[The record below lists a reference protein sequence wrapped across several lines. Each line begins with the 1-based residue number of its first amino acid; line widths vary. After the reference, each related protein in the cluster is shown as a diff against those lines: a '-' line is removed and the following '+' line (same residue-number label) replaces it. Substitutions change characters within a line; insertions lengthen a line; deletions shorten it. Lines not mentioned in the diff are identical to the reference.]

1 MATLVANTA
10 AWPATLHPD
19 SRDQYDPGNLI
30 LYRTSLALYRNLKN
44 QGVFNDE
51 EYCHIRTILTKKY
64 GLSSDSIFAECA

>member
-1 MATLVANTA
+1 MATQIANTA
-10 AWPATLHPD
+10 AGPATLHPD
-19 SRDQYDPGNLI
+19 SQDKYAPGNLI

-51 EYCHIRTILTKKY
+51 EYCQIRTILTKKY